1 MADREDAKQAQPVE
15 IKVDEQTIKGKYVN
29 LAHIVHTPED
39 FTIDFIYVAPRP
51 QVGILESRIILTPA
65 HAKRLLAA
73 LQENISK
80 YETTFGPIPPA
91 PEPMITPGA
100 VH

>member
-1 MADREDAKQAQPVE
+1 MADREATQPQVE
-15 IKVDEQTIKGKYVN
+15 IKVDEQSITAKYVN

-51 QVGILESRIILTPA
+51 QVGILESRVVLTPQ
-65 HAKRLLAA
+65 HAKRFLAA
-73 LQENISK
+73 LQENIAK
-80 YETTFGPIPPA
+80 YETTFGPIKPA
-91 PEPMITPGA
+91 PEPMVTPGA